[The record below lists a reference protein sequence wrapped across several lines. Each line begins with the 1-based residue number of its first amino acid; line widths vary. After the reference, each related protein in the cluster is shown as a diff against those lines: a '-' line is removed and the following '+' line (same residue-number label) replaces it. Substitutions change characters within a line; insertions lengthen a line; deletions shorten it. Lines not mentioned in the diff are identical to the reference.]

1 MENNCQEIR
10 EQILEL
16 IAGTLPAEK
25 AAAVQHHLS
34 ECPACCEYLQ
44 ALQADD
50 KLLGD
55 FAEAMQPTVARLENN
70 VTYVLNREESR
81 KPVISI
87 PIWKTII
94 KSRIA
99 RFAAA
104 TVMIIAICLF
114 LTQYGPNK
122 QVETQQIVRTTD
134 YPAKLTTLATL
145 SFAYRQG
152 GMEMVEQMCDKALKM
167 AGQRPANISLQEF
180 FEEINNGKSERTKL

>member
-1 MENNCQEIR
+1 MENNCENIR
-10 EQILEL
+10 EQILEF
-16 IAGTLPAEK
+16 IAGTLPSGKKAELE
-25 AAAVQHHLS
+25 HHISQCLT
-34 ECPACCEYLQ
+34 CGKYLKE
-44 ALQADD
+44 LQADD

-70 VTYVLNREESR
+70 VIEALNRESSE
-81 KPVISI
+81 KMVISI

-104 TVMIIAICLF
+104 AAIIITICLF

-122 QVETQQIVRTTD
+122 QLETQQIVRTTD
-134 YPAKLTTLATL
+134 SPAKLTTLATL

-152 GMEMVEQMCDKALKM
+152 GMEMVEQVCDKALKM
-167 AGQRPANISLQEF
+167 AGQRPANISMQEF
-180 FEEINNGKSERTKL
+180 FEEINNGKSERTEL